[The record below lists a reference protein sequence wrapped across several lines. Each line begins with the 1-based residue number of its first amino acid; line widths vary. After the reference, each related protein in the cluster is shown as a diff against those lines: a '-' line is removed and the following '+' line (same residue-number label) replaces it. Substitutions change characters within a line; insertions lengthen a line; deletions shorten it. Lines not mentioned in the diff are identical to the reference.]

1 MGLSI
6 TLVIVIIT
14 CLVSIGGFSNQK
26 MIDDLIFYPPSI
38 KRGQFYRFI
47 THGFIH
53 ADAAH
58 LAFNML
64 ALYSFGQLLETQVF
78 TYDCFFGS
86 MGKLYFLML
95 YFFALVFASLP
106 DYFRYKDS
114 YHFRSLGASGA
125 VSAVV
130 FSSIILLP
138 KSGVGILFI
147 PVQIPGYIF
156 AILYLGISYYLDKR
170 GGGRI
175 NHGAHLWGAIFGI
188 GFTILMVYLFAH
200 VDVFENFKEQ
210 LRATRP
216 FLPYCDL

>member
-1 MGLSI
+1 MVLSI
-6 TLVIVIIT
+6 TLVIVIVT
-14 CLVSIGGFSNQK
+14 CLVSIGGFNNPR
-26 MIDDLIFYPPSI
+26 MIEDLIFYPPSI
-38 KRGQFYRFI
+38 RRGQLYRFI

-78 TYDCFFGS
+78 SYECFFGN

-95 YFFALVFASLP
+95 YFFGLIFASLP
-106 DYFRYKDS
+106 DYIKYKDS
-114 YHFRSLGASGA
+114 FHFRSLGASGA

-130 FSSIILLP
+130 FSSIVLLP

-156 AILYLGISYYLDKR
+156 AIIYLGISYYLDRR

-175 NHGAHLWGAIFGI
+175 NHGAHLWGAVFGI
-188 GFTILMVYLFAH
+188 LFTVVMVQALTNI
-200 VDVFENFKEQ
+200 DVFENFKEQ
-210 LRATRP
+210 LKAPQP
-216 FLPYCDL
+216 FLPYCED